1 MFVRATGIRVASDTQ
16 LSFYGIDVNN
26 TLISLGSLANGDI
39 DLPQS
44 PVPIAMLYYEFDSL
58 NAGKIV
64 VVVVTGS
71 EVVA

>member
-1 MFVRATGIRVASDTQ
+1 MFVRATGIRVSSDTQ
-16 LSFYGIDVNN
+16 LSFYGVDVNN

>member
-1 MFVRATGIRVASDTQ
+1 MFVRATRICVSSDTQ
-16 LSFYGIDVNN
+16 LSFYGVDVNN

-44 PVPIAMLYYEFDSL
+44 PVPLVMLYYEFDSL